1 MINCCSILTNVFTNP
16 SFQSLNFATSI
27 FRIFHRILR
36 VSFWNFLRMYEHS
49 RSCISFS
56 KWAFER
62 TTINLPFPQGKF
74 DSWKMKKNFKLCLA
88 NIASRDAKQQFL
100 LPVGETILSPK
111 KIPKEILTL
120 HNIVNIY
127 DSAQRTQME
136 VKLKVAL
143 FLFPFFTVYTLKI
156 SNQPGSI
163 NFLFIFLF
171 ILNLLVAELSLS
183 IVSMRKIKEKERERE
198 SRLVRIRTHASVYI
212 QNLCTFSW
220 FRKISGS

>member
-1 MINCCSILTNVFTNP
+1 
-16 SFQSLNFATSI
+16 
-27 FRIFHRILR
+27 
-36 VSFWNFLRMYEHS
+36 
-49 RSCISFS
+49 
-56 KWAFER
+56 
-62 TTINLPFPQGKF
+62 
-74 DSWKMKKNFKLCLA
+74 MKKNFKLCLA

-100 LPVGETILSPK
+100 LPVGETILRPK

-183 IVSMRKIKEKERERE
+183 IVSMRKIKEKERERKQTR
-198 SRLVRIRTHASVYI
+198 SNTDARQRLYPEFVHVLVIQEDIGIVISASHLDNTRPRHV
-212 QNLCTFSW
+212 Q
-220 FRKISGS
+220 